1 MQNTR
6 VLLRIVASTLA
17 TAGLVLGAA
26 AASVSAPSAAS
37 VHHSSKDTGWKV
49 SANKDTGWKITAS
62 RDTGW

>member
-26 AASVSAPSAAS
+26 AASVSAPSAATM
-37 VHHSSKDTGWKV
+37 HHNKDTGWKV
-49 SANKDTGWKITAS
+49 SANKDTGWKITTS
-62 RDTGW
+62 KDTGW